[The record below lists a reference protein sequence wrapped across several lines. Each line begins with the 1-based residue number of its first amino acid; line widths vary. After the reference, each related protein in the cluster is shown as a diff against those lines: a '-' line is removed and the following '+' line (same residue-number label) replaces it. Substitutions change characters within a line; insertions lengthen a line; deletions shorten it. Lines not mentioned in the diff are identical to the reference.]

1 MIEVINP
8 SHDPYFNLALEE
20 YLVKSWTGPKNLFVL
35 WQNQPAVII
44 GRNQNAIEEVNLP
57 YLEQEGIALV
67 RRMSGGGAVYHD
79 SGNLNYTLVL
89 DDSQDFA
96 NFDKFTR
103 PVIKALK
110 KIGVKAENSGRN
122 DITIKGLKF
131 SGNAQ
136 FKYRGRLLHHGTILF
151 DSNLDIMTQVL
162 NPGEHKIASK
172 GIKSV
177 RSRVTNICEHLSQD
191 LTVEEFKEILARE
204 LLHLEPGSGTCELAP
219 SDLQAVEALRENKYA
234 TWAWNYGHSPA
245 FNLRKTASLAW
256 GHIDIRLEV
265 KHGRIGACRK
275 FLLVAQM
282 TLTSTGI
289 MRLSPIRVM
298 FFSCSTRNRLTCCSK
313 GISPISSRN
322 RVPPVASSNF
332 PSLPPLRA
340 PVKAPSV

>member
-1 MIEVINP
+1 MNREVNMIEVINP

-136 FKYRGRLLHHGTILF
+136 FKYY
-151 DSNLDIMTQVL
+151 
-162 NPGEHKIASK
+162 
-172 GIKSV
+172 
-177 RSRVTNICEHLSQD
+177 
-191 LTVEEFKEILARE
+191 
-204 LLHLEPGSGTCELAP
+204 SGTAEGN
-219 SDLQAVEALRENKYA
+219 QKTQKY
-234 TWAWNYGHSPA
+234 
-245 FNLRKTASLAW
+245 SLV
-256 GHIDIRLEV
+256 GRHIHKPGDD
-265 KHGRIGACRK
+265 K
-275 FLLVAQM
+275 
-282 TLTSTGI
+282 
-289 MRLSPIRVM
+289 
-298 FFSCSTRNRLTCCSK
+298 SK
-313 GISPISSRN
+313 
-322 RVPPVASSNF
+322 
-332 PSLPPLRA
+332 
-340 PVKAPSV
+340 

>member
-204 LLHLEPGSGTCELAP
+204 LLHLEPGLGTCELAP

-265 KHGRIGACRK
+265 KHGRIGACRI
-275 FLLVAQM
+275 F
-282 TLTSTGI
+282 GDY
-289 MRLSPIRVM
+289 
-298 FFSCSTRNRLTCCSK
+298 
-313 GISPISSRN
+313 
-322 RVPPVASSNF
+322 F
-332 PSLPPLRA
+332 PSGEIEDLEGALIGVSYRLEDIKACLEEVGLLGYLPQIDANELARLICG
-340 PVKAPSV
+340 

>member
-177 RSRVTNICEHLSQD
+177 RSRVAVCTLIPCL
-191 LTVEEFKEILARE
+191 FK
-204 LLHLEPGSGTCELAP
+204 
-219 SDLQAVEALRENKYA
+219 N
-234 TWAWNYGHSPA
+234 
-245 FNLRKTASLAW
+245 
-256 GHIDIRLEV
+256 
-265 KHGRIGACRK
+265 
-275 FLLVAQM
+275 
-282 TLTSTGI
+282 TS
-289 MRLSPIRVM
+289 MRR
-298 FFSCSTRNRLTCCSK
+298 
-313 GISPISSRN
+313 
-322 RVPPVASSNF
+322 ASSLSNLF
-332 PSLPPLRA
+332 S
-340 PVKAPSV
+340 K